1 MEADSG
7 GSFNMEADF
16 GGRFQYGG
24 RFFLHGGGQVCF
36 ARKSKT
42 CSSLSSFFNKGKST

>member
-1 MEADSG
+1 MEADFG

-16 GGRFQYGG
+16 GGSFQNQG
-24 RFFLHGGGQVCF
+24 RFFLLGGGFFF

-42 CSSLSSFFNKGKST
+42 CQSVSSFFNKGKST